1 MTGKSTLIFK
11 NLKIYFE
18 YYGFDRESYVNEKV
32 VDVMLLRKLKDP
44 TQIAKDS
51 RKYFSKK
58 KDKDKDEELEELGM
72 VSKRKKG
79 EIKAVD
85 DTTFAVS
92 EGESVS
98 LIGETGSGKSS
109 ILLSAFNFPQA
120 NLSLKSGQILYSDFE
135 SGNQVD
141 LLTLND
147 QEMNRYRGLH
157 FGLIP
162 QLPKEALNPWI
173 SIGVQAGEV
182 LKDRMNVEEEKVRE
196 RVIEFLGKVA
206 LPDPKTYAK
215 RFSQHLSM
223 GESQKICIALALSSN
238 PRILFGDEI
247 FSSLD
252 PISQSQVIHL
262 LLELKKDLNFNYLL
276 ATHNI
281 GAAAQ
286 VSNNIGVI
294 YGAECVEYRKNK
306 NFFKEPLHPYSQMLL
321 ESEPWFAMSKG
332 KDLIEIPGELP
343 EALFWPTG
351 CKFHPRCPKAMP
363 KCQTTKPPRVITEF
377 GFVDCFLYEE

>member
-1 MTGKSTLIFK
+1 MTGKNILIFK
-11 NLKIYFE
+11 NLKIYYE
-18 YYGFDRESYVNEKV
+18 YYGFNRETYVNEKV

-58 KDKDKDEELEELGM
+58 KDKNEELEELGM
-72 VSKRKKG
+72 ISKPKKG

-85 DTTFAVS
+85 DTSFAVS

-98 LIGETGSGKSS
+98 LIGETGSGKSTILVS
-109 ILLSAFNFPQA
+109 IFNFPQD
-120 NLSLKSGQILYSDFE
+120 NLSLKSGQILYNDIE
-135 SGNQVD
+135 SENQVD
-141 LLTLND
+141 LLTLSD

-162 QLPKEALNPWI
+162 QLPKGALNPWI

-182 LKDRMNVEEEKVRE
+182 LKERTNMEEEKVRE
-196 RVIEFLGKVA
+196 RVVEFLGKVA

-215 RFSQHLSM
+215 KYSQHLSI
-223 GESQKICIALALSSN
+223 GEAQKICIALALTSN
-238 PRILFGDEI
+238 PKILVGDEI

-262 LLELKKDLNFNYLL
+262 LLELKKDFNLNYLL

-286 VSNNIGVI
+286 VSDNIGVI
-294 YGAECVEYRKNK
+294 YGGECVEYRKNK
-306 NFFKEPLHPYSQMLL
+306 IFFKEPLHPYSQMLL
-321 ESEPWFAMSKG
+321 ESEPWYAMSKG
-332 KDLIEIPGELP
+332 KDLREIPGELP
-343 EALFWPTG
+343 EALYWPTG

-363 KCQTTKPPRVITEF
+363 KCQTNKPPRVITEF